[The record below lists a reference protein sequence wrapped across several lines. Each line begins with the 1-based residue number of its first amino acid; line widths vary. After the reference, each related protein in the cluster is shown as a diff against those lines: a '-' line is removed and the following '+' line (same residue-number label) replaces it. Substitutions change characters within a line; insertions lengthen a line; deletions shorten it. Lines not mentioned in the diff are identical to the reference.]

1 MADINEQ
8 ICKAVDIIV
17 SKKIESIDF
26 DSTIIVTTVD
36 NQNRKNNQYVCSN
49 GEAEFVAY
57 SKDQSYKIN
66 ESVQVTIPNNDY
78 SQQKVIIGRYVIKD
92 DKPFIFTQPFDTIID
107 VSGNIITG
115 NKEPIVKS
123 LLANED
129 YDINP
134 IDEKTK
140 KYSIKNQEILLW
152 DIIFEEGY
160 ANFTRL
166 GLQGQFRSWLSS
178 LKPIAGSYG
187 YKLEIF
193 SDNGTTI
200 NNQLIKD
207 WLKIYKN
214 ILNKISYTEDELFN
228 LLEKTPDIWFE
239 NINNLSEFEQK
250 ITKIIFIE
258 EMKNI
263 DNRKDLI
270 YALIYANVQVSEI
283 LLDSSEMYGNPYN
296 FQSYLEQEKVYDI
309 SSLGKIFGCML
320 YFYEASGT
328 FFNEKEDYIPYKTT
342 YGQYF
347 NPNLF
352 TKDPYIC
359 FGYDLSGFT
368 EEQAIIYT
376 LDSDTYIIDDEID
389 RELNKIA
396 IRLRWLHEFENGDI
410 KVINENSNIS
420 GYDIRWYRFK
430 LGAPSADEYSG
441 VYWERVNQSYTIE
454 ENIPLDNINNLKTY
468 YLLFHYLDDGTVA
481 DEYTYMANFCP
492 KYTDYATVGPLQ
504 FNKFSHMSYW
514 TDECLAKYNIDKSLA
529 EHAFAGYRTSS
540 ITKFADQKWI
550 DIFNQGFVYHDTG
563 YKGSTYFKD
572 YYTSLPFPVPSG
584 CMHKI
589 GFWEKL
595 TLAYRLYWIYPE
607 EFALLLEDNDIWRQG
622 GIASTGKFNK
632 YGDWIN
638 FKGKNPYTEMSY
650 EQSNLYSDFES
661 GINHFTEQNQTPAFR
676 NLFALFADSFGEW
689 TYIEDEYG
697 MRDYVPADEGV
708 RNYLYQ
714 CVEKFFMKMDNP
726 TYLKVIKFDPF
737 SYVLEP
743 VVNVQNEQIKV
754 IVLYDGKVV
763 RSNILTFT
771 NETEVAS
778 TATTELI
785 NGLSIWCED
794 KTYGNYY
801 IYGQNNNL
809 FDETKSNEIL
819 TLSAKF
825 ADISILSNTDK
836 DIDVAEE
843 SPDLTEAK
851 SIIWEFPL
859 KYTMIIV
866 HGFDYGFE
874 NKIQQAIKNNQGL
887 INGINYTDCL
897 IGKNIDTV
905 KINEVDPEG
914 KIYKLDGYFTDNEII
929 KVLGNTIYIS
939 RKGNKKDN
947 TINNKQTYR
956 INKTYN
962 ATNINNTIKCT
973 VSKNSLNYTA
983 TKEMSF
989 GLMGTNG
996 TDATIVID
1004 FEDNKSALTAG
1015 LANAETL
1022 KVIAHL
1028 YDFNHNEVDFN
1039 DSDLNLTCHWEWS
1052 QSLGTDKVIIE
1063 QRERYNPI
1071 EEKWELVDDTIIP
1084 NTCFL
1089 SYGPNLNINDDL
1101 FLILKATVSG
1111 FGDYDLITYKAIP
1124 IRASRNYRNLI
1135 GATEVLYS
1143 STGHADYYKSPY
1155 ELLYCADVNE
1165 YDMPQAEII
1174 ALNNIN
1180 LKWSIY
1186 SPYKKSAEEDKFYG
1200 EISKGNILQPLLIYT
1215 KDADPYGV
1223 TCLDTNGNRLW
1234 IQPLV
1239 ILQNEYPSAT
1249 LNTWDG
1255 KSIEINYEN
1264 GTIVAPAISAGK
1276 KNKKDN
1282 TFSGVM
1288 LGDWSSTDAA
1298 GDITQQTGVYGFHH
1312 GAMSYAFKEDGTA
1325 FIGKSGLGRI
1335 LFDGN
1340 SGIITSS
1347 AWNLDAPAKSEGLF
1361 MDLDNGILKMQANR
1375 NYRQITSPNESDF
1388 SNYYIS
1394 LEYQPVPL
1402 GAVYDSSK
1410 TYYIPTAY
1418 SANHRGNSTYIRY
1431 FYYKKEG
1438 EETYTKASSF
1448 DSNISGKYY
1457 FPIRF
1462 NAVNFNQAPPQEQL
1476 INYFTR
1482 LDFGYIK
1489 AQYNAESGTGLGLNY
1504 NSTDFQYYM
1513 AGEKGYIT
1521 LSADENTYPLGIGTS
1536 SSITSRNF
1544 RVRWDGTCYITDGI
1558 FSGIVTADELYC
1570 DYGYIGGWEIDD
1582 TSLSGGKTVLDSYD
1596 GIFTNRIGIID
1607 KISAANKD
1615 GLLGEIGLVEG
1626 ADLNGNTTYNIG
1638 IVSKNQSIILNTLS
1652 ATGNTSNIAFV
1663 SKGGTWAQCANFY
1676 VMGNTGGW
1684 KSKNQSIEFHTNK
1697 LVVSTPKPEDQTGI
1711 YARFAE

>member
-1 MADINEQ
+1 
-8 ICKAVDIIV
+8 
-17 SKKIESIDF
+17 
-26 DSTIIVTTVD
+26 
-36 NQNRKNNQYVCSN
+36 
-49 GEAEFVAY
+49 
-57 SKDQSYKIN
+57 
-66 ESVQVTIPNNDY
+66 
-78 SQQKVIIGRYVIKD
+78 
-92 DKPFIFTQPFDTIID
+92 
-107 VSGNIITG
+107 
-115 NKEPIVKS
+115 
-123 LLANED
+123 
-129 YDINP
+129 
-134 IDEKTK
+134 
-140 KYSIKNQEILLW
+140 
-152 DIIFEEGY
+152 
-160 ANFTRL
+160 
-166 GLQGQFRSWLSS
+166 
-178 LKPIAGSYG
+178 
-187 YKLEIF
+187 
-193 SDNGTTI
+193 
-200 NNQLIKD
+200 
-207 WLKIYKN
+207 
-214 ILNKISYTEDELFN
+214 
-228 LLEKTPDIWFE
+228 
-239 NINNLSEFEQK
+239 
-250 ITKIIFIE
+250 
-258 EMKNI
+258 MKNI

-270 YALIYANVQVSEI
+270 HTLIYANIQVSEI

-376 LDSDTYIIDDEID
+376 LDSDTYIIDDKID
-389 RELNKIA
+389 RELNKKA

-454 ENIPLDNINNLKTY
+454 ENISLDNINNLKTY
-468 YLLFHYLDDGTVA
+468 YLLFHYLDDDGTVA

-529 EHAFAGYRTSS
+529 EHAFAGYRTTS
-540 ITKFADQKWI
+540 ITKFAGQKWI
-550 DIFNQGFVYHDTG
+550 DIFNQGFVYHDTD
-563 YKGSTYFKD
+563 YEGSTYFKD

-650 EQSNLYSDFES
+650 KGSNLYSDFES

-697 MRDYVPADEGV
+697 MRDYVPADEGI

-743 VVNVQNEQIKV
+743 AVNVQNEQIKV
-754 IVLYDGKVV
+754 IVLYDGKVI

-825 ADISILSNTDK
+825 ADISILSNADK
-836 DIDVAEE
+836 DIDVTEE

-996 TDATIVID
+996 TDATVVID

-1155 ELLYCADVNE
+1155 ELLYCEDVNE

-1174 ALNNIN
+1174 TLNNIN

-1249 LNTWDG
+1249 LNKWDG

-1276 KNKKDN
+1276 KNKEDN

-1340 SGIITSS
+1340 SGTITSR
-1347 AWNLDAPAKSEGLF
+1347 AWDLNNSAKSEGLY
-1361 MDLDNGILKMQANR
+1361 MDLDDGILKMQANR

-1462 NAVNFNQAPPQEQL
+1462 NAVNFNQAPAQEQL
-1476 INYFTR
+1476 VNYFTR

-1489 AQYNAESGTGLGLNY
+1489 AQYNAENGTGLGLNY
-1504 NSTDFQYYM
+1504 NSTDFQYYT

-1536 SSITSRNF
+1536 SSISSRNF

-1570 DYGYIGGWEIDD
+1570 DYGYIGGWEIDN

-1607 KISAANKD
+1607 KISAANKN

-1697 LVVSTPKPEDQTGI
+1697 LVVSTPKPDDQTGI
-1711 YARFAE
+1711 YARFG